1 MVYLIDVI
9 HTSTSNPLILPYSDQ
24 YIKNNLLIRT
34 YKKYSFIDTYLII
47 QQIANNNLQYT
58 VKIKNEYNTS

>member
-34 YKKYSFIDTYLII
+34 YKKYNFIDAYMLIDKI
-47 QQIANNNLQYT
+47 IGNNLRYT
-58 VKIKNEYNTS
+58 VKIKK